1 MEIIAWLLFI
11 VFLFLVGW
19 MLPKAFIELS
29 KMSKKC
35 QRSIFKFWVFYILIF
50 ISMFWFYGVFTLV
63 QYLVAYFLRLS

>member
-35 QRSIFKFWVFYILIF
+35 SRSIFKAWVFYVLIV
-50 ISMFWFYGVFTLV
+50 ISIFWLYGLFTLV
-63 QYLVAYFLRLS
+63 QYLVAYFIRAV